1 MHALVVRGRQREDR
15 ETAVAMDKTQA
26 KRVSRVHAF
35 GGLGGRDVTVSAALA
50 WHLLITC

>member
-15 ETAVAMDKTQA
+15 ETATAMDKTQA

-35 GGLGGRDVTVSAALA
+35 GLGGRDVTVSAALA